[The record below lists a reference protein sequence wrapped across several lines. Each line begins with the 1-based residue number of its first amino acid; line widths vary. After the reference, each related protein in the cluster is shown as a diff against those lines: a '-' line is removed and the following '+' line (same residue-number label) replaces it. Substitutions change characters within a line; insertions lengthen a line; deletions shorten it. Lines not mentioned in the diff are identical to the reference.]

1 MTTIQIYKRKGIF
14 RMSRD
19 RILAGQ
25 RSEPNLARGL
35 RVPGWLAQWPI
46 VGVVLFLTGS
56 LLFGAIAYNVW
67 TKGPLLQ
74 WDVPLAREMHAEAVD
89 QPPRI
94 IELLIFGFFV
104 GKELLQVIVV
114 ILSLY
119 FLYKRFWPELAM
131 LLIGSGGGALL
142 WYFLIEVF
150 KRPRPTE
157 QIGIVVTDSS
167 FPSGHAISS
176 VILYGLLAYLFI
188 PKMPS
193 RFWKWVLVIAVILT
207 NLYIGYS
214 RIYLGG
220 HYLTDIIAGYGLGL
234 AWGGLVFTAI
244 ERLLLKRKRS

>member
-1 MTTIQIYKRKGIF
+1 
-14 RMSRD
+14 
-19 RILAGQ
+19 L
-25 RSEPNLARGL
+25 
-35 RVPGWLAQWPI
+35 V
-46 VGVVLFLTGS
+46 
-56 LLFGAIAYNVW
+56 
-67 TKGPLLQ
+67 
-74 WDVPLAREMHAEAVD
+74 
-89 QPPRI
+89 
-94 IELLIFGFFV
+94 FGFFV
-104 GKELLQVIVV
+104 GKEMLQVIVV
-114 ILSLY
+114 ILGLY

-131 LLIGSGGGALL
+131 LLIGSGGGALI

-150 KRPRPTE
+150 KRPRPAE

-207 NLYIGYS
+207 NMYIGYS

-234 AWGGLVFTAI
+234 AWAGLVFTVI
-244 ERLLLKRKRS
+244 ERLLLRRKKS

>member
-1 MTTIQIYKRKGIF
+1 VTDIQIQSRKGIF

-25 RSEPNLARGL
+25 RSEPNLSRGL
-35 RVPGWLAQWPI
+35 RVPGWLAHWPI
-46 VGVVLFLTGS
+46 VGVILFLIGS
-56 LLFGAIAYNVW
+56 LLFSAVAYSVW

-74 WDVPLAREMHAEAVD
+74 WDAPLTQQLHADAIK

-114 ILSLY
+114 ILGLY

-131 LLIGSGGGALL
+131 LLIGSGGGAII
-142 WYFLIEVF
+142 WYFLIEIF
-150 KRPRPTE
+150 KRQRPTE

-176 VILYGLLAYLFI
+176 VILYGLLAYLFV

-220 HYLTDIIAGYGLGL
+220 HYLTDVVAGYGLGL
-234 AWGGLVFTAI
+234 AWGALVFTII
-244 ERLLLKRKRS
+244 ERLFVRRAAR